1 MMHSLIKKVEA
12 GSDLSR
18 QEAENAME
26 EILSGRSNEE
36 TIVSL
41 LAALRAKGET
51 VGELV
56 GFARAMRRQATPVLA
71 DGSGSDELLVDTC
84 GTGGDSSGTFNISTA
99 AAFVA
104 AGAGV
109 RIAKHGNRSIS
120 SKCGSA
126 DVLEALGVSLDVP
139 PKRVGEAIR
148 EIGIG
153 FLYAPAL
160 HSAMKHAMPARRRLG
175 RTAFN
180 LLGPLTNPAGARAQV
195 AGVFSPK
202 VIEKLSFA
210 LSELEVNRAFVVH
223 GGGLDEISLSG
234 ETIVGEVHRGVVRI
248 YQITPED
255 FGLERAPL
263 EAVSGGD
270 AAQNAQI
277 IRAVLSGEPG
287 PRRDIVIANAAAA
300 IVASGRAADFLEGAQ
315 LAAASI
321 ESGKAGEKLE
331 ALIVFTNKYRQ

>member
-1 MMHSLIKKVEA
+1 MLNTLIKKVEA

-18 QEAENAME
+18 QEAELAME
-26 EILSGRSNEE
+26 EILSGRSNDEA
-36 TIVSL
+36 IVAL
-41 LAALRAKGET
+41 LTVLRAKGET

-56 GFARAMRRQATPVLA
+56 GFARAMRRQVTPVFA
-71 DGSGSDELLVDTC
+71 DGSRPEELLVDTC
-84 GTGGDSSGTFNISTA
+84 GTGGDSSGTYNISTA

-109 RIAKHGNRSIS
+109 RVAKHGNRSIS

-126 DVLEALGVSLDVP
+126 DVLEALGVSIEVAP
-139 PKRVGEAIR
+139 ERVGAAIQ

-160 HSAMKHAMPARRRLG
+160 HTAMRHAMPARRRLG

-180 LLGPLTNPAGARAQV
+180 LLGPLTNPAGARAQI
-195 AGVFSPK
+195 AGVFSDK
-202 VIEKLSFA
+202 VVEKVALV
-210 LSELEVNRAFVVH
+210 LSELDVERAFVVH
-223 GGGLDEISLSG
+223 GAGGLDEISLSG
-234 ETIVGEVHRGVVRI
+234 ETSVGDVHRDVVRI
-248 YQITPED
+248 YQVTPED

-263 EAVSGGD
+263 EAISGGD
-270 AAQNAQI
+270 VAHNASL
-277 IRAVLSGEPG
+277 IRAILSGEAG

-321 ESGKAGEKLE
+321 DSGEAGKKLE
-331 ALIVFTNKYRQ
+331 ALIAFMHK